1 MTKQTLGQRIAE
13 KRCGCGMPQETLA
26 EQLNVT
32 PQTMGKGENDVSS
45 PNVLRL
51 IDGGRGGSAVAGGH
65 PERNAYGAVGGLNIP
80 VHPGTKS
87 GCFLHGSSRG
97 LSKM

>member
-13 KRCGCGMPQETLA
+13 KRRGCGMPQETLA

-32 PQTMGKGENDVSS
+32 PRTMGKWENDVSS

-51 IDGGRGGSAVAGGH
+51 IDGGVVGQLLQVGI
-65 PERNAYGAVGGLNIP
+65 RN
-80 VHPGTKS
+80 GTHME
-87 GCFLHGSSRG
+87 LWVD
-97 LSKM
+97 

>member
-13 KRCGCGMPQETLA
+13 KRRGRGMTQQALA

-32 PQTMGKGENDVSS
+32 PRMMGKWENDVSS

-51 IDGGRGGSAVAGGH
+51 IDGGVVGQLLQVGI
-65 PERNAYGAVGGLNIP
+65 RN
-80 VHPGTKS
+80 GTHME
-87 GCFLHGSSRG
+87 LWVD
-97 LSKM
+97 